1 MFKFLLILLHGVLLM
16 EQNEMM
22 RYWVL
27 KKIYNG
33 FSKEYQPKLILKG
46 EGDKTYEELKKL
58 YPDKTKYVIIIG

>member
-1 MFKFLLILLHGVLLM
+1 
-16 EQNEMM
+16 MM

>member
-1 MFKFLLILLHGVLLM
+1 MLFVLWSK
-16 EQNEMM
+16 M